1 MRSIPRKKGWER
13 IRVQVDSGA
22 IDHVMPKDVAKGFE
36 IRPTTASTKGQG
48 YSAANGTII
57 RNHGEKR
64 LVGRTEKGELISMA
78 MQCADVTRV
87 LGSVHRMNQGG
98 SVVVF
103 DGKDSFAVH
112 KKTGK
117 VTNIHEENGQFV
129 FYVYVQSNQKEQE
142 IGSATA
148 KPVRSVEVSN
158 RFGELAGSDE
168 EEEYQDFAWQDC
180 RF

>member
-1 MRSIPRKKGWER
+1 M
-13 IRVQVDSGA
+13 
-22 IDHVMPKDVAKGFE
+22 
-36 IRPTTASTKGQG
+36 
-48 YSAANGTII
+48 
-57 RNHGEKR
+57 
-64 LVGRTEKGELISMA
+64 GRTEKGELISMA

-112 KKTGK
+112 TKIGK
-117 VTNIHEENGQFV
+117 VTNIHEENGQFA
-129 FYVYVQSNQKEQE
+129 FYVYVRSDQKEQE

-148 KPVRSVEVSN
+148 KLVKSVEVSN
-158 RFGELAGSDE
+158 RFEDLAGSE
-168 EEEYQDFAWQDC
+168 EEDEDQDFAWQDC